1 MLSNNSIDRL
11 TLPCIIRR
19 FDEFVDRIKAN
30 YELYVSEFSF
40 EKIRAQ
46 VEEEKF
52 DKVIKVNKVLSD
64 IQNQL
69 LAVPVALFLAA
80 TQMTTAGEITV
91 KNVFILVGY
100 FIFFFLTRM
109 LVNNQLTT
117 LDAIKKEVAFQWDLI
132 KQKHIDAKS
141 RLSDY
146 QHEVNGRIVTQGDT
160 LKLIGMVNFT
170 LLVTV
175 LIIFTYYS
183 GFFIKAL
190 EKLAVFWG
198 DLVMVAKFLPC
209 GLQSSS

>member
-1 MLSNNSIDRL
+1 
-11 TLPCIIRR
+11 
-19 FDEFVDRIKAN
+19 
-30 YELYVSEFSF
+30 
-40 EKIRAQ
+40 
-46 VEEEKF
+46 
-52 DKVIKVNKVLSD
+52 
-64 IQNQL
+64 
-69 LAVPVALFLAA
+69 
-80 TQMTTAGEITV
+80 
-91 KNVFILVGY
+91 
-100 FIFFFLTRM
+100 M